1 MGFISRKKAA
11 VMAGVAAVA
20 GGGIVAVAYFTTT
33 GSGSG
38 SGSVGT
44 SSAMTVHQA
53 TITYSN
59 PAPADNALMPG
70 TSATV
75 TFTVDNPSSGQQYVN
90 AISLASWTS
99 NKTGCDSVTHSTW
112 ITMPDVSVAHDYAP
126 SNGQTVTPTGTITFN
141 DLAVDQSVCKGA
153 TLTFSYTSN

>member
-38 SGSVGT
+38 TGSVGT
-44 SSAMTVHQA
+44 SAAVTVHQFNIA
-53 TITYSN
+53 YSN
-59 PAPADNALMPG
+59 SLTDNVLLPG

-75 TFTVDNPSSGQQYVN
+75 TFTVDNPSSGHQYVN

-99 NKTGCDSVTHSTW
+99 DKTGCDSLDHPTW

-126 SNGQTVTPTGTITFN
+126 GNGQTVTPTGTITFN
-141 DLAVDQSVCKGA
+141 DLAVDQSVCKSA
-153 TLTFSYTSN
+153 SLTFSYPSN